1 MNSFEALK
9 YELRRACPG
18 IKLLEQVPMCE
29 HTTFRIGGPV
39 ALMALPQTAEET
51 LTAIRVARRMDIR
64 PFLLGRG
71 SNLLCAD
78 GAVSRFVIKTNP
90 GLNQIERVG
99 PTELRCGA
107 GVSMREAACF
117 AQRCSLTGLEFAHGI
132 PGTLGGGVVMNAGAY
147 HGELSDVVAETTAL
161 NRDGQIVTLRGEE
174 QDFAYR
180 HSAFLDGGMVVLHS
194 ILRLQPG
201 DPAAIQARMDRL
213 LYLRR
218 ERQPL
223 EWPSAGSTFKRPA
236 GGFAAALIDQ
246 CGLKGLTVGG
256 AQVSEKH
263 AGFVINRGG
272 ATCSDV
278 LRLTDQ
284 IRERVAR
291 ETGIELELEIR
302 RLS

>member
-1 MNSFEALK
+1 MNSIVALK
-9 YELRRACPG
+9 QALRRACPG
-18 IKLLEQVPMCE
+18 IRLVEQAPMCE
-29 HTTFRIGGPV
+29 YTTFRIGGPV
-39 ALMALPQTAEET
+39 ALLAMPQTAEET
-51 LTAIRVARRMDIR
+51 LAAIRAARSLGIE

-71 SNLLCAD
+71 SNLLCGD
-78 GAVSRFVIKTNP
+78 GALDHLVIKTNP
-90 GLNQIERVG
+90 GLNQLERVSE
-99 PTELRCGA
+99 TELRCGA

-117 AQRCSLTGLEFAHGI
+117 AQRCGLTGLEFAHGI

-147 HGELSDVVAETTAL
+147 HGELADVVTETTAL
-161 NRDGQIVTLRGEE
+161 DRDGNIVTLTGAE

-180 HSAFLDGGMVVLHS
+180 HSAFLEGDMVVLHS

-201 DPAAIQARMDRL
+201 DADAVQEKMDRL
-213 LYLRR
+213 LSLRR
-218 ERQPL
+218 AKQPL

-284 IRERVAR
+284 IRDRVRR